1 MNPAALSAGMRAPS
15 RCLLVVDEDDLLRW
29 SLREKFRAA
38 GWDVVD
44 ASAGFAALEAAEGRH
59 VDLALVAVTLPDL
72 DGAALGSK
80 LAATHP
86 RGRVVLMSSAEP
98 PEALPSSLEGPPVI
112 EKPFD
117 LDAMVAW
124 ASRDIAETG

>member
-1 MNPAALSAGMRAPS
+1 MRSPPLAS
-15 RCLLVVDEDDLLRW
+15 RRLLVVDEDDLLRW
-29 SLREKFRAA
+29 SLREKFLAA

-44 ASAGFAALEAAEGRH
+44 AGSGFAALEAVEGRRL
-59 VDLALVAVTLPDL
+59 DLALVAVTLPDL

-80 LAATHP
+80 LAATQP
-86 RGRVVLMSSAEP
+86 RCRVVLMSSAEP
-98 PEALPSSLEGPPVI
+98 PEALPSAAEGPPVL

-124 ASRDIAETG
+124 ASRDLAETG

>member
-1 MNPAALSAGMRAPS
+1 MRGPSTPS
-15 RCLLVVDEDDLLRW
+15 RRLLVVDEDDLLRW
-29 SLREKFRAA
+29 SLREKFVAA

-44 ASAGFAALEAAEGRH
+44 AASGFASLEAAEGRRL
-59 VDLALVAVTLPDL
+59 DLALVAVTLPDL

-86 RGRVVLMSSAEP
+86 LCRVVLMSSAEP
-98 PEALPSSLEGPPVI
+98 PEALPAGSDGAPVL

-124 ASRDIAETG
+124 ASRGLAETG

>member
-1 MNPAALSAGMRAPS
+1 MRAPSLPS

-29 SLREKFRAA
+29 SLREKFRDA
-38 GWDVVD
+38 GWEVLD
-44 ASAGFAALEAAEGRH
+44 AGTGFAALDAAEGRQ

-80 LAATHP
+80 LVASAP
-86 RGRVVLMSSAEP
+86 GCRVVLMSSAEP
-98 PEALPSSLEGPPVI
+98 PEALPSRPDGPPVL

-117 LDAMVAW
+117 LDEMVAW
-124 ASRDIAETG
+124 ASRDLAETG